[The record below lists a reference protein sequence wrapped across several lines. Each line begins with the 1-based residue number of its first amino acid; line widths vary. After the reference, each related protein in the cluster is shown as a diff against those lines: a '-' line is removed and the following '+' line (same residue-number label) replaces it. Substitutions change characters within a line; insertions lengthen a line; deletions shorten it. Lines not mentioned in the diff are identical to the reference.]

1 MQISLPADKA
11 RLFQTR
17 YFNCISDQGDRD
29 YRLATLF
36 HDVNKTVT
44 NDGFDSFAQ
53 NYFRLNEEQL
63 SKAREMVTV
72 RNIISRRRV
81 WLRLGGYR
89 LVKLVADVT
98 DEDRRTEIL
107 NKILAPVG
115 IVNYCEKDLQM
126 LIKGENLVCS
136 EVVLTESYTRTRS
149 EGRKEGRKGRRNQK
163 TRNRRRKTA
172 LA

>member
-1 MQISLPADKA
+1 MQIQLPADKA
-11 RLFQTR
+11 RLFQTL

-36 HDVNKTVT
+36 HDAHKTVT
-44 NDGFDSFAQ
+44 KDGFDSFAQ
-53 NYFRLNEEQL
+53 NYFKLNDEQL
-63 SKAREMVTV
+63 SKAREMITV
-72 RNIISRRRV
+72 RSIISRRRV

-115 IVNYCEKDLQM
+115 IVNYCENDLRM
-126 LIKGENLVCS
+126 LIKGEDLCVS
-136 EVVLTESYTRTRS
+136 EIVLTDSYTRTRS
-149 EGRKEGRKGRRNQK
+149 EGRKEVRKGRRNQK
-163 TRNRRRKTA
+163 VRSRRRKA
-172 LA
+172 GHA